1 MRTAQPLP
9 AVEHEQSW
17 RLNGRLLQVLHARSV
32 YLLLSLF
39 FLLAVGPLINE
50 RFPKLP
56 IFELLFTLVLL
67 ATIRRLSISRRQTWF
82 GMLLGAPT
90 IMSLWM
96 SKFIADSRVSQIA
109 LIFLILFLLYSTAT
123 IMFYVFSEDNVSVD
137 TLSAAFSIFL
147 LLGFAWGCIYGL
159 VYLDTPDAFRLPE

>member
-17 RLNGRLLQVLHARSV
+17 RLNERLTDVLYARSA

-39 FLLAVGPLINE
+39 FLLGVGPLINE

-67 ATIRRLSISRRQTWF
+67 ATIRRLSVSRRQTRF
-82 GMLLGAPT
+82 GVLLGAPT
-90 IMSLWM
+90 IISLWM
-96 SKFIADSRVSQIA
+96 SKF
-109 LIFLILFLLYSTAT
+109 
-123 IMFYVFSEDNVSVD
+123 
-137 TLSAAFSIFL
+137 
-147 LLGFAWGCIYGL
+147 
-159 VYLDTPDAFRLPE
+159 